1 MIPDTHAHLDLIE
14 TDTGEVVREAESAG
28 VSPIITIGINLASS
42 IDAVRHSE
50 SFYSVYAAVGIHPN
64 DTGNM
69 TAEDIER
76 LEQIAVSG
84 EKVVAIGETGLDYYR
99 DRSPAER
106 QKEAFRAHIRLARKL
121 GKALIV
127 HDRQAHDDVLEILKD
142 ERAGETRVVLH
153 CFSGDPDM
161 LEEVLS
167 RGYFIS
173 FAGPITF
180 KKSQAAREIASLV
193 PGDRLLAETDAPFL
207 SPEPFRGKP
216 NLPERARLV
225 ANELARIRGVTPGE
239 MADLLTANTERA
251 FDIEI
256 REKSR

>member
-1 MIPDTHAHLDLIE
+1 
-14 TDTGEVVREAESAG
+14 
-28 VSPIITIGINLASS
+28 
-42 IDAVRHSE
+42 
-50 SFYSVYAAVGIHPN
+50 
-64 DTGNM
+64 
-69 TAEDIER
+69 
-76 LEQIAVSG
+76 
-84 EKVVAIGETGLDYYR
+84 
-99 DRSPAER
+99 
-106 QKEAFRAHIRLARKL
+106 
-121 GKALIV
+121 
-127 HDRQAHDDVLEILKD
+127 
-142 ERAGETRVVLH
+142 VVLH
-153 CFSGDPDM
+153 CFSGDAGM
-161 LEEVLS
+161 LDETLR